1 MPEDLRQIEW
11 REYGETVLHP
21 LSVALLLVMVAWVLF
36 RHDRYILIP
45 LLVLGAFVTSVQRL
59 VIASFDF
66 TIVRLLLVAF
76 LARAV
81 LRNDTEKLEWTAMDT
96 LFVLYVFAASAA
108 YIALR
113 GSSEAVTNRL
123 GFAFNALL
131 TFFVVRVYL
140 TREEQLWVLIR
151 AFCVVLALVAFA
163 MTIEQLTQYNV
174 FSVFGDVSPIT
185 GMREGRIRARG
196 AFSHAILAG
205 TFGAVFLPLAWGLR
219 GTGRSDDRQLANI
232 GITGGVV
239 MTFASASSG
248 PIISLLAALFGIV
261 MWQYRQHL
269 RRLIRWA
276 VLGLVALHFY
286 MQAPVW
292 HLISRVDLVGGST
305 GWHRY
310 ALIDRAISNFGEWA
324 VFGVHTTGHW
334 GWGLNDVTNMFVLQ
348 GVRGGFLTLV
358 LFILV
363 IRKGFHFVGR
373 SVDQSNSTMQ
383 GKLSWCW
390 GAVLFAHCVTFFGVS
405 YFGQMEFFWYLSL
418 AVICSLPR
426 LSERRRKEATGTAQ

>member
-1 MPEDLRQIEW
+1 MPEDLRQIQW

-21 LSVALLLVMVAWVLF
+21 LSVVLLLVMVAWILL
-36 RHDRYILIP
+36 RNDRYILIP
-45 LLVLGAFVTSVQRL
+45 LLLVGAFVTSVQRL

-66 TIVRLLLVAF
+66 TILRLLLLAF

-81 LRNDTEKLEWTAMDT
+81 LRNDTEKIEWSPMDT
-96 LFVLYVFAASAA
+96 LFVSYVIIASAA

-113 GSSEAVTNRL
+113 GTSGAVTNRL
-123 GFAFNALL
+123 GFAFDAFL

-140 TREEQLWVLIR
+140 TGEEQLRVLMR
-151 AFCVVLALVAFA
+151 AFCVVLALVAFT

-185 GMREGRIRARG
+185 GMREGNIRARG

-205 TFGAVFLPLAWGLR
+205 TFGAVFVPVAWGLR
-219 GTGRSDDRQLANI
+219 GTGRSGDRQLSNI
-232 GITGGVV
+232 GMAGGVV
-239 MTFASASSG
+239 MTLASASSG
-248 PIISLLAALFGIV
+248 PIISLLAALFGIA
-261 MWQYRQHL
+261 MWKYRQYVRQL
-269 RRLIRWA
+269 VRWS

-324 VFGVHTTGHW
+324 LFGVHSTGHW

-348 GVRGGFLTLV
+348 GVRGGFLTLL
-358 LFILV
+358 LFVLV
-363 IRKGFHFVGR
+363 IRKGFHSVGK
-373 SVDQSNSTMQ
+373 SVNQSTSAME

-405 YFGQMEFFWYLSL
+405 YFGQMDFFWYLSL
-418 AVICSLPR
+418 AVVCSLPR
-426 LSERRRKEATGTAQ
+426 LFARRRDAAPVQ